1 MDRVKQD
8 TSVELSRSLGLWS
21 ALALVIGTVIGSGI
35 FFKQASVL
43 QLTGSTSLALLAW
56 LLGGLITL
64 ADGLTL
70 SEIGAQI
77 PHTGGLYQYMNHI
90 YGKFWGFMSG
100 WMQVIVY
107 APAIVGSI
115 AGYLGLL
122 MVNFFGISSAWKAPI
137 AILAITLIATLNML
151 QNRYGATFAIVTTIC
166 KLIPIVAIVVF
177 GLFFGHQSGIGETL
191 GSVHQSMG
199 NFGVAVLATIFA
211 YDGWILITNLGG
223 EIKNPERLLPLAI
236 ILGIS
241 IIILLYLGVTYG
253 IFRSMSAQRID
264 QLGENATA
272 YFATN
277 AFGVWG
283 GRLINIGIMIS
294 ILGALNGKIMSFPR
308 IYYAMAHEH
317 QLPFSQ
323 WLGRLHRQ
331 TLTPVNATLAL
342 LGLSAAMILTV
353 DTDRLSELCIFV
365 MYSFYI
371 AAFVGVFILR
381 RRHAGGPKLFR
392 TPGYPVVPLFA
403 ILGTGFVVVSELFS
417 DFAGALTSML
427 VIALGIPLYAYL
439 KRYYRGKDDREV
451 L

>member
-1 MDRVKQD
+1 MKETTVG
-8 TSVELSRSLGLWS
+8 LNRSIGFWS

-43 QLTGSTSLALLAW
+43 QMTGSTNLALLAW

-77 PHTGGLYQYMNHI
+77 PHTGGLYQYMTHI
-90 YGKFWGFMSG
+90 YGEFWGFMSG

-107 APAIVGSI
+107 APSIVGSI

-122 MVNFFGISSAWKAPI
+122 MVNFFGINSFWKAPI
-137 AILAITLIATLNML
+137 AIGTIVLIAVLNML
-151 QNRYGATFAIVTTIC
+151 ENRYGASFAIVTTVC
-166 KLIPIVAIVVF
+166 KLVPIVVIIVF
-177 GLFFGHQSGIGETL
+177 GLFFGHESAFGATL
-191 GSVHQSMG
+191 STVHQSMG
-199 NFGVAVLATIFA
+199 NFGVAVLGTIFA

-223 EIKNPERLLPLAI
+223 EIKHPEKLLPVAI
-236 ILGIS
+236 ILGITL
-241 IIILLYLGVTYG
+241 IIVLYLGVTYG
-253 IFRSMSAQRID
+253 IFRSMSAARID
-264 QLGENATA
+264 ALGENATA
-272 YFATN
+272 YFATS

-294 ILGALNGKIMSFPR
+294 IIGALNGKIMSFPR
-308 IYYAMAHEH
+308 IYYAMAAKH
-317 QLPFSQ
+317 QLPFAKALS
-323 WLGRLHRQ
+323 RLNRKTH
-331 TLTPVNATLAL
+331 TPVTATVTL
-342 LGLSAAMILTV
+342 LGLTAAMILTI

-381 RRHAGGPKLFR
+381 HRHGGQPTGFK

-417 DFAGALTSML
+417 DFVGAAASML
-427 VIALGIPLYAYL
+427 VIALGIPLFYYL
-439 KRYYRGKDDREV
+439 KRKYRNVKSSEV
-451 L
+451 D

>member
-1 MDRVKQD
+1 MKDETVG
-8 TSVELSRSLGLWS
+8 LNRSIGLWS

-43 QLTGSTSLALLAW
+43 QLTGSTNLALMAW

-77 PHTGGLYQYMNHI
+77 PHTGGLYQYMTHI
-90 YGKFWGFMSG
+90 YGEFWGFMSG

-107 APAIVGSI
+107 APSIVGSI

-122 MVNFFGISSAWKAPI
+122 MVNFFGISGSWKAPI
-137 AILAITLIATLNML
+137 AILAITLIAALNML
-151 QNRYGATFAIVTTIC
+151 ENRYGATFAIVTTIC
-166 KLIPIVAIVVF
+166 KLLPIIAIVIF
-177 GLFFGHQSGIGETL
+177 GLFFGHENAVGETL
-191 GSVHQSMG
+191 TTVHQSVG

-223 EIKNPERLLPLAI
+223 EIKHPEKLLPVAI
-236 ILGIS
+236 IAGIS
-241 IIILLYLGVTYG
+241 IIIILYLGVTFG
-253 IFRSMSAQRID
+253 IFRSMSATRID
-264 QLGENATA
+264 ALGENATA

-277 AFGVWG
+277 AFGPLG
-283 GRLINIGIMIS
+283 GRLVNIGIMVS
-294 ILGALNGKIMSFPR
+294 IIGALNGKIMSFPR
-308 IYYAMAHEH
+308 IYYAMAAQHH
-317 QLPFSQ
+317 LPFAK
-323 WLGRLHRQ
+323 WLGRLNRHTQ
-331 TLTPVNATLAL
+331 TPVNATVTL
-342 LGLSAAMILTV
+342 LVLTAAMILTI

-381 RRHAGGPKLFR
+381 RRNGGKQTRLFS
-392 TPGYPVVPLFA
+392 TPGYPVVPIFA

-417 DFAGALTSML
+417 DFVGAAASIV
-427 VIALGIPLYAYL
+427 VIGLGLPLFYYL
-439 KRYYRGKDDREV
+439 KRYYHDAATRDVG
-451 L
+451 

>member
-1 MDRVKQD
+1 MKQ
-8 TSVELSRSLGLWS
+8 TEATVGLSRSLGLWS

-43 QLTGSTSLALLAW
+43 QLTGSTNLALLAW

-122 MVNFFGISSAWKAPI
+122 MVNFFGIGAVWKGPI
-137 AILAITLIATLNML
+137 ALLAIVLIATLNML

-166 KLIPIVAIVVF
+166 KLLPILAIVIF
-177 GLFFGHQSGIGETL
+177 GLFFGHESGVGETL
-191 GSVHQSMG
+191 AGVHQSMG

-223 EIKNPERLLPLAI
+223 EIKQPERLLPIAI
-236 ILGIS
+236 ILGIL
-241 IIILLYLGVTYG
+241 IIIVLYLGVTYG
-253 IFRSMSAQRID
+253 IFRSMGAGRID

-277 AFGVWG
+277 AFGKWG
-283 GRLINIGIMIS
+283 GRLVNIGIMIS
-294 ILGALNGKIMSFPR
+294 IIGALNGKIMSFPR

-317 QLPFSQ
+317 QLPFSHQ
-323 WLGRLHRQ
+323 LGRLNRTTQ
-331 TLTPVNATLAL
+331 TPVVATLTL
-342 LGLSAAMILTV
+342 LVLTAIMIFTV

-381 RRHAGGPKLFR
+381 RRNPGGSQLFR
-392 TPGYPVVPLFA
+392 TPGYPFVPIFA

-417 DFAGALTSML
+417 DFTGALVSMG
-427 VIALGIPLYAYL
+427 VIALGVPLYAYL
-439 KRYYRGKDDREV
+439 KRYYRHEQDQDV